1 MNRAQL
7 HTKADELM
15 LRLHSH
21 FKRVLESA
29 ELNST
34 CDETQNFILDT
45 SVQSI
50 VSTSAELIEFV
61 GELKLLAI
69 LNETQPQAPPPS
81 TNKAQLAWAAQLEAY
96 VNKGSSNLN

>member
-1 MNRAQL
+1 MNREQL
-7 HTKADELM
+7 HNKADELI
-15 LRLHSH
+15 LRLYSH

-29 ELNST
+29 ELNTT

-50 VSTSAELIEFV
+50 ANTSAELIDFI

-69 LNETQPQAPPPS
+69 LNETQVSA
-81 TNKAQLAWAAQLEAY
+81 
-96 VNKGSSNLN
+96 SSQ

>member
-1 MNRAQL
+1 MSREQL
-7 HTKADELM
+7 HSKADELI
-15 LRLHSH
+15 LRLYSH

-29 ELNST
+29 ELNTT

-50 VSTSAELIEFV
+50 ASTSAELIEFI

-69 LNETQPQAPPPS
+69 LNETQVAVPPQAAG
-81 TNKAQLAWAAQLEAY
+81 TAQIAWAAQLEAY
-96 VNKGSSNLN
+96 MKKGPSNLN